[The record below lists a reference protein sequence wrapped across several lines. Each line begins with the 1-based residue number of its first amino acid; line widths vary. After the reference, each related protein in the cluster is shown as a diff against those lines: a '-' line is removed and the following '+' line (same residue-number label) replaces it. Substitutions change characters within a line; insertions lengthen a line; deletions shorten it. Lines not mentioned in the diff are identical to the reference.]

1 MLTCWLK
8 SFEATMLLF
17 TMFGYYDLDFD
28 GLMIEA
34 VGDPLP
40 AILLILYEFWGIPPE
55 L

>member
-8 SFEATMLLF
+8 SFETGILF
-17 TMFGYYDLDFD
+17 TMFGYYDLDFE

-40 AILLILYEFWGIPPE
+40 VILLILYEF
-55 L
+55 

>member
-8 SFEATMLLF
+8 SFETGILF
-17 TMFGYYDLDFD
+17 TMFGYYDLDFE

-40 AILLILYEFWGIPPE
+40 AILLILYEF
-55 L
+55 